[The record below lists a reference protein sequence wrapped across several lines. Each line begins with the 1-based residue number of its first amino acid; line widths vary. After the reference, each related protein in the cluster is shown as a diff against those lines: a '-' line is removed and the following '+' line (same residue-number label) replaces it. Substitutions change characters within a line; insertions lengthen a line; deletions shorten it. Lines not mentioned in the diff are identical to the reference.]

1 MELQPQLVANWH
13 VTEACNYRCKFCYAH
28 WSKPKASELWRD
40 HAACRLLIS
49 ELGRFLSPE
58 NPLWEQRF
66 ARRPRLNIAGGEP
79 TLWAGELSHVVD
91 HAVAAGFDVSLISNG
106 SRLETLRNIASRI
119 SMLGLSVDSTRCD
132 GNLRI
137 GRVDRKGAQIGSDD
151 LIDLVRELRTA
162 NPTLQIKLN
171 TVVNAVN
178 AEEDFS
184 TLVSKIAPDRWKALR
199 MLPSYNDE
207 LTVDEATFERFVSRH
222 AAFRRILSVEDNPSM
237 VQSYLMID
245 PHGRFFQNRLDSKGY
260 YYSEPILDIGI
271 ERAFAQIP
279 FSINRFLAR
288 YQPLESTS

>member
-1 MELQPQLVANWH
+1 MELQPQLVTNWH

-28 WSKPKASELWRD
+28 WSKPKTSELWRD
-40 HAACRLLIS
+40 HAACRSLIL

-58 NPLWEQRF
+58 NLLWEQRF

-91 HAVAAGFDVSLISNG
+91 HAVAAGFDVSLITNG
-106 SRLETLRNIASRI
+106 SCPETLRNIASRI
-119 SMLGLSVDSTRCD
+119 SMLGLSVDSTNCD
-132 GNLRI
+132 GNLAI
-137 GRVDRKGAQIGSDD
+137 GRVDRKRAQIGSDD
-151 LIDLVRELRTA
+151 LIDLVRELRTT

-184 TLVSKIAPDRWKALR
+184 ALISKIAPDRWKILR

-207 LTVDEATFERFVSRH
+207 LTVDEAAFERFVSRH
-222 AAFRRILSVEDNPSM
+222 SAFQRILSVEDNPSM

-245 PHGRFFQNRLDSKGY
+245 PHGRFFQNRLDGKGY
-260 YYSEPILDIGI
+260 FYSERILDIGI
-271 ERAFAQIP
+271 EDAFAQIP

>member
-28 WSKPKASELWRD
+28 WAKPKASELWRD

-49 ELGRFLSPE
+49 ELGWFLSPE

-66 ARRPRLNIAGGEP
+66 SRRPRLNIAGGEP

-91 HAVAAGFDVSLISNG
+91 HAVAAGFEVSLISNG
-106 SRLETLRNIASRI
+106 SRPETLRNMASRI
-119 SMLGLSVDSTRCD
+119 SMLGISVDSTHCD

-137 GRVDRKGAQIGSDD
+137 GRVDRRGAQTGSDD
-151 LIDLVRELRTA
+151 LIDLVRKLRAA

-171 TVVNAVN
+171 TVVNEVN

-199 MLPSYNDE
+199 MLPSYNNE

-260 YYSEPILDIGI
+260 DCSKPILDIGI

-279 FSINRFLAR
+279 FSIDRFLAR
-288 YQPLESTS
+288 YQALESTS

>member
-40 HAACRLLIS
+40 HAACRSLIS

-58 NPLWEQRF
+58 SPLCQQRF

-79 TLWAGELSHVVD
+79 TLWAGELCHVVD
-91 HAVAAGFDVSLISNG
+91 RAVAAGFDVSLISNG
-106 SRLETLRNIASRI
+106 SRPETLRKIAPRL

-137 GRVDRKGAQIGSDD
+137 GRVDGKGAQIGSED

-162 NPTLQIKLN
+162 NPALQIKLN

-184 TLVSKIAPDRWKALR
+184 TLVSKIAPNRWKALR

-260 YYSEPILDIGI
+260 YYSEPIRDIGI

-288 YQPLESTS
+288 YQPLDGTS

>member
-106 SRLETLRNIASRI
+106 SRPETLRNIASRI
-119 SMLGLSVDSTRCD
+119 SMLGLS
-132 GNLRI
+132 G
-137 GRVDRKGAQIGSDD
+137 
-151 LIDLVRELRTA
+151 
-162 NPTLQIKLN
+162 
-171 TVVNAVN
+171 
-178 AEEDFS
+178 
-184 TLVSKIAPDRWKALR
+184 
-199 MLPSYNDE
+199 
-207 LTVDEATFERFVSRH
+207 
-222 AAFRRILSVEDNPSM
+222 
-237 VQSYLMID
+237 
-245 PHGRFFQNRLDSKGY
+245 
-260 YYSEPILDIGI
+260 
-271 ERAFAQIP
+271 
-279 FSINRFLAR
+279 
-288 YQPLESTS
+288 

>member
-1 MELQPQLVANWH
+1 MELQSQLVANWH

-28 WSKPKASELWRD
+28 WSKPKASELWRNN
-40 HAACRLLIS
+40 AACSLLIS
-49 ELGRFLSPE
+49 ELGRFLSPD

-79 TLWAGELSHVVD
+79 TLWTGELSHVVD
-91 HAVAAGFDVSLISNG
+91 HAVAAGFDVSLITNG
-106 SRLETLRNIASRI
+106 SRPETLRDVASRI
-119 SMLGLSVDSTRCD
+119 SMIGLSVDSTRCD

-137 GRVDRKGAQIGSDD
+137 GRMDRKGVQVGSDD

-162 NPTLQIKLN
+162 KPTLQIKLN

-184 TLVSKIAPDRWKALR
+184 SLVSKIAPDRWKALR

-245 PHGRFFQNRLDSKGY
+245 PHGHFFQNRLDSKGY

-271 ERAFAQIP
+271 ERAFTQIP
-279 FSINRFLAR
+279 FYVNRFLAR
-288 YQPLESTS
+288 YKPLESTS